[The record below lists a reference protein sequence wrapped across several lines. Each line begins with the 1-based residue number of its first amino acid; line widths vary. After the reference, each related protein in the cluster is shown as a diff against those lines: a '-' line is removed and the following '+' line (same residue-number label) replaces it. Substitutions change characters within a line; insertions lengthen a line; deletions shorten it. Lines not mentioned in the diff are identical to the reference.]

1 MEERWVDWKQSTLF
15 QNPVHEFGVECF
27 ETEESMKKFFY
38 STKAAPVVFICPFVL
53 TVVVFWLLP
62 IGKSVMMSFQNVL
75 QGQEEWIGLRNY
87 RQLLNDRVF
96 RIAVGNTFKF
106 TIGMLLLLIPLP
118 MVLACIINS
127 RILKYTKIFK
137 TIYFIPALTSV
148 VVAGTVFRLIFGEG
162 DRALMNQVLQLFGG
176 ESVKWLRLRTTGY
189 AALLILACWR
199 WIGVNMMY
207 YIAGLQNIPAEL
219 YESASID
226 GANGFRQLV
235 GISIP
240 LLKPTTTYV
249 LTISINAGLSM
260 FIESYM
266 LWKGNNSPGNIGL
279 TIVGYLYRQG
289 IEKNAMGYASAVGI
303 LLLLVVLAINM
314 TQLYLTGFFRK
325 EESV

>member
-1 MEERWVDWKQSTLF
+1 M
-15 QNPVHEFGVECF
+15 
-27 ETEESMKKFFY
+27 
-38 STKAAPVVFICPFVL
+38 
-53 TVVVFWLLP
+53 
-62 IGKSVMMSFQNVL
+62 
-75 QGQEEWIGLRNY
+75 
-87 RQLLNDRVF
+87 
-96 RIAVGNTFKF
+96 
-106 TIGMLLLLIPLP
+106 
-118 MVLACIINS
+118 
-127 RILKYTKIFK
+127 
-137 TIYFIPALTSV
+137 
-148 VVAGTVFRLIFGEG
+148 VAGTVFRLIFGEG